1 MSYAI
6 VFSSRT
12 GNTRRLAEAV
22 RAALPAGECLYF
34 GPPSAAALAAGRLYI
49 GFWTDKGGCDEVLA
63 AFLPQLAGHE
73 VFLFGTA
80 GFGADPAYFDAILG
94 RVAALLPPSAAAVG
108 RFMCQGRMPD
118 AVRARYAAMPE
129 GERRTQM
136 LANFDMARTHPDAA
150 DLAALTAAVRA
161 LPPQAFDLRAA
172 KPGDAGVLG
181 ALHCQAWRETYPGLL
196 PAAMLQSL
204 SPEKSAARFA
214 QEGCRDML
222 LAFCGGE
229 PAGFCGFG
237 PWRAGPGACG
247 RGDHRPV
254 CAQSIPAPR
263 RGHGAAARR
272 AGRPGRARAGP
283 RLAVGAGRQRKG
295 RAVLRKLR
303 LRRHRRDQRRTAAAR
318 TPPAAVRRK

>member
-34 GPPSAAALAAGRLYI
+34 GPPDAAALAAGRLYI
-49 GFWTDKGGCDEVLA
+49 GFWTDKGSCDEALA

-94 RVAALLPPSAAAVG
+94 RVAALLPPSAAVLG

-172 KPGDAGVLG
+172 KPGDAGALG

-237 PWRAGPGACG
+237 PWRAGPGAAEG
-247 RGDHRPV
+247 EIIGLYV
-254 CAQSIPAPR
+254 LKAYQR
-263 RGHGAAARR
+263 RGVGTALLRAALAALAARGLDR
-272 AGRPGRARAGP
+272 VSLWVLDGNEKAVQFYESFGFADTGETKGEPPLRER
-283 RLAVGAGRQRKG
+283 RLQR
-295 RAVLRKLR
+295 
-303 LRRHRRDQRRTAAAR
+303 
-318 TPPAAVRRK
+318 

>member
-34 GPPSAAALAAGRLYI
+34 GPPDAAALAAGRLYI
-49 GFWTDKGGCDEVLA
+49 GFWTDKGSCDEALA

-181 ALHCQAWRETYPGLL
+181 ALHCRAWRETYPGLL

-237 PWRAGPGACG
+237 PWRAGPGAAEG
-247 RGDHRPV
+247 EIIGLYV
-254 CAQSIPAPR
+254 LKAYQR
-263 RGHGAAARR
+263 RGVGTALLRAALAALAARGLDR
-272 AGRPGRARAGP
+272 VSLWVLDGNEK
-283 RLAVGAGRQRKG
+283 AVQFYESFGFAATGETKG
-295 RAVLRKLR
+295 EPPLRERR
-303 LRRHRRDQRRTAAAR
+303 LRR
-318 TPPAAVRRK
+318 

>member
-34 GPPSAAALAAGRLYI
+34 GPPDAAALAAGRLYI
-49 GFWTDKGGCDEVLA
+49 GFWTDKGSCGEALA

-172 KPGDAGVLG
+172 KPGDAGALG

-237 PWRAGPGACG
+237 PWRAGPGAAEG
-247 RGDHRPV
+247 EIIGLYV
-254 CAQSIPAPR
+254 LKAYQR
-263 RGHGAAARR
+263 RGVGTALLRAALAALAARGLDR
-272 AGRPGRARAGP
+272 VSLWVLDGNEK
-283 RLAVGAGRQRKG
+283 AVQFYESFGFADTGETKG
-295 RAVLRKLR
+295 EPPLRERR
-303 LRRHRRDQRRTAAAR
+303 LRR
-318 TPPAAVRRK
+318 

>member
-12 GNTRRLAEAV
+12 GNTCRLAEAV

-49 GFWTDKGGCDEVLA
+49 GFWTDKGSCDEALA

-94 RVAALLPPSAAAVG
+94 RVAALLPPSAAVLG

-181 ALHCQAWRETYPGLL
+181 ALHCRAWRETYPGLL

-237 PWRAGPGACG
+237 PWRADPGAAEG
-247 RGDHRPV
+247 EIIGLYV
-254 CAQSIPAPR
+254 LKAYQR
-263 RGHGAAARR
+263 RGVGTALLRAALAALAARGLDR
-272 AGRPGRARAGP
+272 VSLWVLDGNEK
-283 RLAVGAGRQRKG
+283 AVQFYESFGFAATGETKG
-295 RAVLRKLR
+295 EPPLRERR
-303 LRRHRRDQRRTAAAR
+303 LRR
-318 TPPAAVRRK
+318 

>member
-34 GPPSAAALAAGRLYI
+34 GPPDAAALAAGRLYI
-49 GFWTDKGGCDEVLA
+49 GFWTDKGSCDEALA

-94 RVAALLPPSAAAVG
+94 RVAALLPPSAAVLG

-172 KPGDAGVLG
+172 KPGDAGALG

-237 PWRAGPGACG
+237 PWRAGPGAAEG
-247 RGDHRPV
+247 EIIGLYVLKAYR
-254 CAQSIPAPR
+254 R
-263 RGHGAAARR
+263 RGVGTALLRAALAALAARGLDR
-272 AGRPGRARAGP
+272 VSLWVLDGNEK
-283 RLAVGAGRQRKG
+283 AVQFYESFGFADTGETKG
-295 RAVLRKLR
+295 EPPLRERR
-303 LRRHRRDQRRTAAAR
+303 LRR
-318 TPPAAVRRK
+318 

>member
-34 GPPSAAALAAGRLYI
+34 GPPDAAALAAGRLYI
-49 GFWTDKGGCDEVLA
+49 GFWTDKGSCDEALA

-172 KPGDAGVLG
+172 KPGDAGALG

-196 PAAMLQSL
+196 PAAMLQGL

-229 PAGFCGFG
+229 AAGFCGFG
-237 PWRAGPGACG
+237 PWRAGPGAAEG
-247 RGDHRPV
+247 EIIGLYV
-254 CAQSIPAPR
+254 LKAYQR
-263 RGHGAAARR
+263 RGVGTALLRAALAALAARGLDR
-272 AGRPGRARAGP
+272 VSLWVLDGNEK
-283 RLAVGAGRQRKG
+283 AVQFYESFGFADTGETKG
-295 RAVLRKLR
+295 EPPLRERR
-303 LRRHRRDQRRTAAAR
+303 LRR
-318 TPPAAVRRK
+318 

>member
-34 GPPSAAALAAGRLYI
+34 GPPDAAALAAGRLYI
-49 GFWTDKGGCDEVLA
+49 GFWTDKGGCDEALA

-94 RVAALLPPSAAAVG
+94 RVAALLPPSAAVVG

-172 KPGDAGVLG
+172 KPGDAGALG
-181 ALHCQAWRETYPGLL
+181 ALHCRAWRETYPGLL
-196 PAAMLQSL
+196 PAAMLQGL

-237 PWRAGPGACG
+237 PWRAGPGAAEG
-247 RGDHRPV
+247 EIIGLYV
-254 CAQSIPAPR
+254 LKAYQR
-263 RGHGAAARR
+263 RGVGTALLRAALAALAARGLDR
-272 AGRPGRARAGP
+272 VSLWVLDGNEK
-283 RLAVGAGRQRKG
+283 AVRFYESFSFADTGETKG
-295 RAVLRKLR
+295 EPPLRERR
-303 LRRHRRDQRRTAAAR
+303 LRR
-318 TPPAAVRRK
+318 

>member
-49 GFWTDKGGCDEVLA
+49 GFWTDKGSCDEALA

-172 KPGDAGVLG
+172 KPGDAGALG

-196 PAAMLQSL
+196 PAAMLQGL

-237 PWRAGPGACG
+237 PWRAGPGAAEG
-247 RGDHRPV
+247 EIIGLYV
-254 CAQSIPAPR
+254 LKAYQR
-263 RGHGAAARR
+263 RGVGTALLRAALAALAARGLDR
-272 AGRPGRARAGP
+272 VSLWVLDGNEK
-283 RLAVGAGRQRKG
+283 AVQFYESFGFADTGETKG
-295 RAVLRKLR
+295 EPPLRERR
-303 LRRHRRDQRRTAAAR
+303 LRR
-318 TPPAAVRRK
+318 

>member
-34 GPPSAAALAAGRLYI
+34 GPPDAAALAAGRLYI
-49 GFWTDKGGCDEVLA
+49 GFWTDKGSCDEALA

-172 KPGDAGVLG
+172 KPGDAGALG

-196 PAAMLQSL
+196 PAAMLQGL

-237 PWRAGPGACG
+237 PWRAGPGAAEG
-247 RGDHRPV
+247 EIIGLYV
-254 CAQSIPAPR
+254 LKAYQR
-263 RGHGAAARR
+263 RGVGTALLRAALAALAARGLDR
-272 AGRPGRARAGP
+272 VSLWVLDGNKK
-283 RLAVGAGRQRKG
+283 AVQFYESFGFAATGETKG
-295 RAVLRKLR
+295 ELPLRERR
-303 LRRHRRDQRRTAAAR
+303 LRR
-318 TPPAAVRRK
+318 

>member
-1 MSYAI
+1 M
-6 VFSSRT
+6 FSAAAPAT
-12 GNTRRLAEAV
+12 TRRLAEAV

-49 GFWTDKGGCDEVLA
+49 GFWTDKGSCDEALA

-80 GFGADPAYFDAILG
+80 GFGADPAYFNAILG
-94 RVAALLPPSAAAVG
+94 RVAALLPPSARRFWAASCA
-108 RFMCQGRMPD
+108 RDRMPD
-118 AVRARYAAMPE
+118 ADARAPTHAMPE

-172 KPGDAGVLG
+172 KLGDAGVLG

-237 PWRAGPGACG
+237 PWRAGPGAAEG
-247 RGDHRPV
+247 EIIGLYV
-254 CAQSIPAPR
+254 LKAYQR
-263 RGHGAAARR
+263 RGVGTALLRAALAAL
-272 AGRPGRARAGP
+272 AGARAGP

-295 RAVLRKLR
+295 RAVYTRISASPPPGETKGEPPLRERR
-303 LRRHRRDQRRTAAAR
+303 LRR
-318 TPPAAVRRK
+318 

>member
-34 GPPSAAALAAGRLYI
+34 GPPDAAALAAGRLYI
-49 GFWTDKGGCDEVLA
+49 GFWTDKGSCDEALA

-172 KPGDAGVLG
+172 KPGDAGALG

-237 PWRAGPGACG
+237 PWRAGPGAAEG
-247 RGDHRPV
+247 EIIGLYV
-254 CAQSIPAPR
+254 LKAYQR
-263 RGHGAAARR
+263 RGVGTALLRAALAALAARGLDR
-272 AGRPGRARAGP
+272 VSLWVLDGNEK
-283 RLAVGAGRQRKG
+283 AVQFYESFGFADTGETKG
-295 RAVLRKLR
+295 EPPLRERR
-303 LRRHRRDQRRTAAAR
+303 LRR
-318 TPPAAVRRK
+318 

>member
-49 GFWTDKGGCDEVLA
+49 GFWTDKGSCDEALA

-172 KPGDAGVLG
+172 KPGDAGALG

-237 PWRAGPGACG
+237 PWRAGPGAAEG
-247 RGDHRPV
+247 EIIGLYV
-254 CAQSIPAPR
+254 LKAYQR
-263 RGHGAAARR
+263 RGVGTALLRAALAALAARGLDR
-272 AGRPGRARAGP
+272 VSLWVLDGNEK
-283 RLAVGAGRQRKG
+283 AVQFYESFGFADTGETKG
-295 RAVLRKLR
+295 EPPLRERR
-303 LRRHRRDQRRTAAAR
+303 LRR
-318 TPPAAVRRK
+318 

>member
-49 GFWTDKGGCDEVLA
+49 GFWTDKGSCDEALA

-94 RVAALLPPSAAAVG
+94 RVAALLPPSAAVLG

-136 LANFDMARTHPDAA
+136 LANFDMARTHPDEA
-150 DLAALTAAVRA
+150 DLAALTAAVHA
-161 LPPQAFDLRAA
+161 LPPQAFDLRVAR
-172 KPGDAGVLG
+172 PGDAGVLG
-181 ALHCQAWRETYPGLL
+181 ALHCQAWQETYPGLL

-237 PWRAGPGACG
+237 PWRAGPGAAEG
-247 RGDHRPV
+247 EIIGLYV
-254 CAQSIPAPR
+254 LKAYQR
-263 RGHGAAARR
+263 RGVGTALLRAALAALAARGLDR
-272 AGRPGRARAGP
+272 VSLWVLDGNEK
-283 RLAVGAGRQRKG
+283 AVRFYESLGFAATGETKG
-295 RAVLRKLR
+295 DPPLRERR
-303 LRRHRRDQRRTAAAR
+303 LRR
-318 TPPAAVRRK
+318 